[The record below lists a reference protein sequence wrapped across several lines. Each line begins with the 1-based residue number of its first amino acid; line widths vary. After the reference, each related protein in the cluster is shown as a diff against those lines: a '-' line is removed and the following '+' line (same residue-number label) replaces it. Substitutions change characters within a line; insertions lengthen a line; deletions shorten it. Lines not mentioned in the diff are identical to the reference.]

1 MPGDRCFRCGT
12 TSGPCERF
20 KYHDKCCKCKG
31 YSECR
36 CESGKQAREAAART
50 SRQISEAI
58 RKFPSVT
65 GLGLSESILE
75 VVRQLGPLGVNSEED
90 LKFVTS
96 SDLRRTDLKPVSQ
109 HKLESLGRDLQQ
121 RQRQERE
128 EESERERE
136 RERARERERERE
148 QKEVLQNRIDTLMD
162 ERDALMDKRERLMQN
177 YRTQDKFSSTDL
189 QAAWID
195 VGDSVQSKRDSSK
208 IGVVEKD
215 DGSGHLQF
223 TVKWYNGTVE
233 SCVGPKELILL
244 TFINVGDS
252 VQSKRDSSKIGVVEK
267 DDGSG
272 HLQFTVKWYNG
283 AVESCVGPKELI
295 KINRV
300 TGIWECP
307 QGSAPVTSRQFVMT
321 HVDASASE
329 VLQGNRCGDVVK
341 LGGTNGGTGGFTGL
355 SPDKIWYCGKWK
367 NECRCGSCDGQCGP
381 NDGCPCN
388 ACFELLQFHQQIHQQ
403 QPTQLL
409 FQQMQQQMQQI
420 QIRNASSNT
429 SEFKGICA
437 VCGSGV
443 YSQQSRGKNPQGAY
457 VHLNPQECVKT
468 QTEQSGQIELKGIC
482 AVCGKGVF
490 SHQGRTKNPQN
501 AYVHLNPQ
509 ECLPD

>member
-1 MPGDRCFRCGT
+1 MPGDRCFRCH

-136 RERARERERERE
+136 RERARERARERE

-195 VGDSVQSKRDSSK
+195 
-208 IGVVEKD
+208 
-215 DGSGHLQF
+215 
-223 TVKWYNGTVE
+223 
-233 SCVGPKELILL
+233 
-244 TFINVGDS
+244 VGDS

-437 VCGSGV
+437 VCVSGV